1 MLNNFE
7 DDEFLEE
14 IFNLLETYDYVT
26 ALEKIDSINSDDDKY
41 PQAIFYKAVI
51 HIKLGEK
58 DKAVNL
64 LKESISKQAEVFGFD
79 SFDFGE
85 DYELFANLGFFA
97 FNRDDY
103 KMAILFFETSLEVN
117 INQKEVLS
125 AVSLSYIGLNDFQ
138 KGLNALNKVI
148 ELYPDD
154 YELYLCK
161 AECYVHIN
169 MIKEAIHYFNKS
181 IKLNPVNPHAWVGKG
196 DIFLNRGKESKA
208 LDCYNKAIKIDPDC
222 SGAHVAKAKYY
233 VLKNNYRKAD
243 RVLRNVREVDDD
255 DLEFYIT
262 QGQVWLGLEKFNKA
276 IKSFDKALLIEE
288 DIGEVWTFKAIAYKL
303 KGDYDNCQK
312 CLNRAGELDSDVL
325 HMMKEDLEGF

>member
-7 DDEFLEE
+7 DDEFFEE
-14 IFNLLETYDYVT
+14 IFNLLETYDYAT
-26 ALEKIDSINSDDDKY
+26 ALEKIDSIDSDDDKY

-51 HIKLGEK
+51 YIKLGEK
-58 DKAVNL
+58 DKALNL
-64 LKESISKQAEVFGFD
+64 LKESISKQFEVFGED

-103 KMAILFFETSLEVN
+103 EMALLFFEASVELN

-125 AVSLSYIGLNDFQ
+125 AMSLCYIGLDDVK
-138 KGLNALNKVI
+138 KGLDALNKAI

-154 YELYLCK
+154 YELYVCK
-161 AECYVHIN
+161 AECYVHVDR
-169 MIKEAIHYFNKS
+169 IKEAIHYFNKS
-181 IKLNPVNPHAWVGKG
+181 IKLNPDNPNAWVGKG
-196 DIFLNRGKESKA
+196 DIFLNRGKENKA
-208 LDCYNKAIKIDPDC
+208 LDCFNKAIKIDPDC
-222 SGAHVAKAKYY
+222 NRAHVAKAKYY

-243 RVLRNVREVDDD
+243 KVLRNVREVEED
-255 DLEFYIT
+255 DLEFHIT

-288 DIGEVWTFKAIAYKL
+288 DIGAVWAFKAIAYQL

-312 CLNRAGELDSDVL
+312 CLNKADELDSDVL
-325 HMMKEDLEGF
+325 HMMKETLEGF